1 MTVRVMA
8 VALHHPWLRDTPTPM
23 KAVVP
28 SHPCDH
34 DTPTSLSA
42 SFPNRLGD
50 IGNPVFYT
58 VVELVP
64 RCLGDDGLVHI
75 DIHWRLLLAILVAW
89 LLLDFRYRWGD
100 SEMTVR
106 VMAATLSHPCDRDT
120 PSSMKAS
127 FPNRLSDIGNPVFY
141 TVVELVPRCLGDDGL
156 VHTDIHVAV
165 TLSHPCGVV
174 VTGFQISL
182 GRF

>member
-1 MTVRVMA
+1 MGIQ
-8 VALHHPWLRDTPTPM
+8 
-23 KAVVP
+23 
-28 SHPCDH
+28 
-34 DTPTSLSA
+34 
-42 SFPNRLGD
+42 F
-50 IGNPVFYT
+50 FYT

-75 DIHWRLLLAILVAW
+75 DIHWRLLLAIPVAW

-106 VMAATLSHPCDRDT
+106 VMAITLSHPCDRDT
-120 PSSMKAS
+120 PTSVSAS

-156 VHTDIHVAV
+156 VHTFIHVAV
-165 TLSHPCGVV
+165 ALSHPCDRDTPSSMKASFPNRLSDIGNPVFLHCCR
-174 VTGFQISL
+174 TGSPMSR
-182 GRF
+182 G